1 MIKFRKDTQRAVCFK
16 LTSLSELLDINVK
29 SKIPITGK
37 INRIDKMGNS
47 FI

>member
-1 MIKFRKDTQRAVCFK
+1 MIKFKKDTQRAVCFK
-16 LTSLSELLDINVK
+16 LTSLSELFDINVK

-37 INRIDKMGNS
+37 TNKIDKMGNS